1 MADWEE
7 LQALFE
13 AAAQLEGEERAAYLD
28 AVCGEDTVLREELEA
43 LLNADAEDT
52 LSPPGGFS
60 DGLKSATSFDDQLE
74 GSQLGAYTLLER
86 IGAGGMGTVFLAERS
101 DGAFER
107 RVAVKVV
114 RRGMDTETVVRRFVA
129 ERQILSQLDHPSIS
143 ALLDGGVTPDG
154 RPYLVMEY
162 VDGLPITEYCDRHR
176 LSIDERLAL
185 FKSVCRAVHHA
196 HQNLVVHRDL
206 KPSNILV
213 TEDGTVKLLD
223 FGIAKLLDEDSD
235 AQLTRTG
242 MPAMTPAYASPEQLN
257 HQPVTTVTDVY
268 ALGVILYELL
278 TGRRPF
284 EARKSPEEL
293 RQEIL
298 SGDAPKP
305 STVITRQPADAD
317 GRPERTLEAISASR
331 SVPPGRLRHA
341 LAGDLDTICLMAIR
355 PEPQGRY
362 ASAEQLADDLDR
374 HRDGQPVRA
383 QNPSVGYRVR
393 KFVRRHRA
401 GVATTAAVVLAFAG
415 VITYYTHRLQEE
427 RDTALAQQEK
437 AETVVE
443 FLTNLFFEADPDNSL
458 GEDVTA
464 RQILEAGRANIDFD
478 LADQPELQATMKR
491 VLGEVYYEVGN
502 SDVAWELFS
511 DAYDQFR
518 ERGGLEAASSRLSL
532 GIIAQDRGDY
542 ETAVEAMQYAYDQ
555 RVDALGP
562 EHEAVREAVA
572 AQAFLQETLANFDEA
587 GRLHEAAFAMAEA
600 LYPQDD
606 VALAQAHSELAGYYR
621 TQDRRPEAEALL
633 RDGIA
638 MMERLQGDRRHPLT
652 AKMIRQLGGTLRN
665 SDRFEESEPLY
676 REAIALQE
684 DMLGPDHYEVAV
696 SWNGYSQLLTNMG
709 RSEEAMEAN
718 ARMIDI
724 IESRFDGPAPAL
736 GAAYNNLA
744 FMLLDLHRYDEALE
758 NFDKS
763 LAAQDAIG
771 LPPDH
776 FNRTFPSA
784 GKAQV
789 YLLVDRLDEA
799 EAIFREMLAIRIDNV
814 GEEHRLVQEIH
825 SDLGAVL
832 TEQANFAE
840 AESLLLAAF
849 DYFDRT
855 LDDTAWD
862 RVEAAQ
868 RLAAL
873 YSAMGEPEQAATY
886 EAIAAPAPG
895 DGEGD
900 TVEGEVAEAT

>member
-13 AAAQLEGEERAAYLD
+13 RAARLAGEERRAYLD
-28 AVCGEDTVLREELEA
+28 EVCGEDTKLRADLEELLA
-43 LLNADAEDT
+43 ADTGET

-60 DGLKSATSFDDQLE
+60 EYLSEDAFDAQLA
-74 GSQLGAYTLLER
+74 GSELGAYTLIER
-86 IGAGGMGTVFLAERS
+86 IGAGGMGTVFLGERS

-107 RVAVKVV
+107 KVAVKIV
-114 RRGMDTETVVRRFVA
+114 RRGMDTETVVQRFRA
-129 ERQILSQLDHPSIS
+129 ERQILSQLDHPNIS

-185 FKSVCRAVHHA
+185 FQSVCRAVHHA

-213 TEDGTVKLLD
+213 TDDGVVKLLD
-223 FGIAKLLDEDSD
+223 FGIAKLLDADSD

-242 MPAMTPAYASPEQLN
+242 MLAMTPAYASPEQLAQ
-257 HQPVTTVTDVY
+257 QPVTTGTDVY

-278 TGRRPF
+278 TGRRPY

-293 RQEIL
+293 RREIL

-305 STVITRQPADAD
+305 STVITRQPADTD
-317 GRPERTLEAISASR
+317 GKPVQTLETISASR
-331 SVPPGRLRHA
+331 SVPPGRLRQA

-355 PEPQGRY
+355 RDPQNRY
-362 ASAEQLADDLDR
+362 ASAEQFAEDLGR
-374 HRDGQPVRA
+374 HQDGEPVRA
-383 QNPSVGYRVR
+383 QSPSLGYRLG
-393 KFVRRHRA
+393 KFIGRHKL
-401 GVATTAAVVLAFAG
+401 GVATTAGVVLAFTS
-415 VITYYTHRLQEE
+415 VIAYYTHQLQLE
-427 RDTALAQQEK
+427 RDAALAQQQK
-437 AETVVE
+437 AETVVD
-443 FLTNLFFEADPDNSL
+443 FLTGLFREADPDNSL

-464 RQILEAGRANIDFD
+464 RQILEAGRANIDFE
-478 LADQPELQATMKR
+478 LADQPELQATMKH

-502 SDVAWELFS
+502 LDVSFDLLSA
-511 DAYDQFR
+511 AYDVK
-518 ERGGLEAASSRLSL
+518 EAEDGLEAASIRLSL
-532 GIIAQDRGDY
+532 GLIAQDRGDY
-542 ETAVEAMQYAYDQ
+542 ETAAEALQYAYDT
-555 RVDALGP
+555 RVAELGP
-562 EHEAVREAVA
+562 RHEAVREALA
-572 AQAFLQETLANFDEA
+572 AQAFLQETLTNFEEA
-587 GRLHEAAFAMAEA
+587 ERLHEASFAMAQA
-600 LYPQDD
+600 LYPEDND
-606 VALAQAHSELAGYYR
+606 TLAQAHSDLAGYYR

-638 MMERLQGDRRHPLT
+638 MMERIHGSRRHPLS
-652 AKMIRQLGGTLRN
+652 AKMIRQLAGTLRT

-676 REAIALQE
+676 LEAIALQE

-709 RSEEAMEAN
+709 RGEEAMEAN
-718 ARMIDI
+718 RRMIEI
-724 IESRFDGPAPAL
+724 IETRFDGPAPAL

-744 FMLLDLHRYDEALE
+744 FMLLDLHRYDEALM

-763 LAAQDAIG
+763 LAAQDAVG

-789 YLLVDRLDEA
+789 YMLIDRIDEA
-799 EAIFREMLAIRIDNV
+799 EAIFREMLGIRIDNV
-814 GEEHRLVQEIH
+814 GKEHRLVQEIH
-825 SDLGAVL
+825 SDLGAAL
-832 TEQANFAE
+832 TELARYDEAE
-840 AESLLLAAF
+840 ALLLEAF
-849 DYFDRT
+849 GFFDRT
-855 LDDTAWD
+855 FDEKTWD
-862 RVEAAQ
+862 RIEAAQ

-873 YSAMGEPEQAATY
+873 YTAMGQPGQAQTY
-886 EAIAAPAPG
+886 QAIADAASS
-895 DGEGD
+895 DD
-900 TVEGEVAEAT
+900 AEASSEEV